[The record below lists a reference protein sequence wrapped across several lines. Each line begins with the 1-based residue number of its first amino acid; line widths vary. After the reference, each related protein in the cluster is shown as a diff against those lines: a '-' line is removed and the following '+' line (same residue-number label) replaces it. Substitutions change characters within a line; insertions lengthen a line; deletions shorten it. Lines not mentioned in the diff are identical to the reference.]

1 MQSWLCM
8 CCQINGYSI
17 PSLNMTALQHLLF
30 FYLFILIFL
39 CEQLMIFSYVNIVLS
54 FRNVDLYSTQ
64 MKAFSKHCIGD
75 YFKWIWGISRKNS
88 AYILKL
94 KHTAHANVQ
103 YRLVFVCF
111 SATRSLPCI
120 SFLCTALCK

>member
-1 MQSWLCM
+1 
-8 CCQINGYSI
+8 
-17 PSLNMTALQHLLF
+17 
-30 FYLFILIFL
+30 
-39 CEQLMIFSYVNIVLS
+39 MIFSYVNIVLS